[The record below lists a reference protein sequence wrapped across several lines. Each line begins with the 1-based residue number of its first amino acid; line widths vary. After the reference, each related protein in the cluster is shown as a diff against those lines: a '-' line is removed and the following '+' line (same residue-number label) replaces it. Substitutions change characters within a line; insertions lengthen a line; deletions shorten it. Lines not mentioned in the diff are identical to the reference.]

1 MLKVLLVLCNLLVF
15 VLPAIS
21 NAKGENNVLLDKPYF
36 TIYLE
41 STNMFGPIEL
51 NRQLLSLEERG
62 KTEVELPVNQY
73 IKSGE
78 NELSVLL
85 VTDDPDNKKYKAQT
99 HVKMTLRV
107 RPSGSDPQQNIT
119 LATLEF
125 SGAKANTGVGIEGDI
140 HNHRLNS
147 KKDFSVDQKG
157 DILIGDVTSWDF
169 QQIGDVVSRK
179 ITLPAIGLPRWAFF
193 DSDDI
198 TNVKGDD
205 VNGLMSDDSR
215 SKLVAE
221 LLPIYTSIWNALKSK
236 NITPILPL
244 FEERNREYDAAF
256 YRKPGTTARM
266 LADALK
272 ESATE
277 PDRKLF
283 PITSDNIEPQVY
295 DNDKLARLMQ
305 NSEDGLIG
313 LNYVGGGSEV
323 YDIILR
329 KKNGRWIIT
338 R

>member
-1 MLKVLLVLCNLLVF
+1 MLKVSLVLCNLLVLL
-15 VLPAIS
+15 LPAIS

-41 STNMFGPIEL
+41 STNIYAYVML
-51 NRQLLSLEERG
+51 NRQLLSFETLG
-62 KTEVELPVNQY
+62 KTEVELPVNQW
-73 IKSGE
+73 IKSGD

-85 VTDDPDNKKYKAQT
+85 VADDPDNKKYKAQT

-140 HNHRLNS
+140 HSYRLNS
-147 KKDFSVDQKG
+147 RKDFSVDQQG

-193 DSDDI
+193 DSDNI

-205 VNGLMSDDSR
+205 VSGLMSDDVR

-221 LLPIYTSIWNALKSK
+221 LLPIYTSIWNALESK

-266 LADALK
+266 LAEALQ

-283 PITSDNIEPQVY
+283 PITPSNTQSQLY

-305 NSEDGLIG
+305 NSERSLIG
-313 LNYVGGGSEV
+313 LNYVGGGSEG